1 MTFTTCDNCGQRY
14 SWRWEEAFDKFGFN
28 DGDGQV
34 ETHTVV
40 ETLEAAG
47 YRCKAEGWGLHNT
60 VIVSI
65 KGRNG
70 EELIPETAIVGYDEP
85 RDYLPSEIVGLL
97 DRALPELE
105 EVLP

>member
-1 MTFTTCDNCGQRY
+1 MSKTNCKTCGAELH
-14 SWRWEEAFDKFGFN
+14 WRWEEAFDKFGFN

-34 ETHTVV
+34 ETDTVV

-47 YRCKAEGWGLHNT
+47 YRCEAHVWGLHNT

-65 KGRNG
+65 KGRDG

-105 EVLP
+105 EVQP